1 MVVRV
6 KIFWSM
12 RHSIRTCIYVFLVR
26 YEIAWLFHNCT
37 EDIYIYVVD
46 IQRIDDD
53 RREFL
58 NEVNTELHKLTV
70 AEQKIISVYQG
81 QFIGLVERQKRTI
94 KNSLVMVL
102 RNNPCKWPYIIERIL
117 FSYHVGRH
125 FSTPY
130 SPFMMI

>member
-46 IQRIDDD
+46 IQRVDDD

-58 NEVNTELHKLTV
+58 NEVNTELHKLITA
-70 AEQKIISVYQG
+70 AEQKLHLYIW
-81 QFIGLVERQKRTI
+81 LVERQKKTI

-102 RNNPCKWPYIIERIL
+102 RNNPCKWPYIVERIL
-117 FSYHVGRH
+117 FSYHVARH
-125 FSTPY
+125 DKR
-130 SPFMMI
+130 

>member
-46 IQRIDDD
+46 IQRVDND

-58 NEVNTELHKLTV
+58 NEVNTELHKLTA
-70 AEQKIISVYQG
+70 AEQKLHLYTKRNLL
-81 QFIGLVERQKRTI
+81 GL
-94 KNSLVMVL
+94 
-102 RNNPCKWPYIIERIL
+102 
-117 FSYHVGRH
+117 
-125 FSTPY
+125 
-130 SPFMMI
+130 